1 MVSLGGN
8 IEIINFDHLEPGKLI
23 VVKKIFGNYAK
34 KAAESSEFKRLILEL
49 TEGET
54 VTIHATLEDKSNHSV
69 KMSDTNLFFALH
81 KALEGLSTAKG
92 L

>member
-23 VVKKIFGNYAK
+23 VVKKIVGNYAK
-34 KAAESSEFKRLILEL
+34 QAAESQDFKRLILEL
-49 TEGET
+49 TDEDM
-54 VTIHATLEDKSNHSV
+54 VTINATLEDKENHSV
-69 KMSDTNLFFALH
+69 KVSDRNLFFALH
-81 KALEGLSTAKG
+81 KALDGLSTAKG